1 MKKIISLLISALLL
15 ATVFCG
21 CGGKGDDGGDA
32 TLIWAMP
39 FYEQDDTTTVLKE
52 INALIDE
59 KLPGTQIKFLMD
71 SSMGNKWSLWM
82 AGDNQID
89 IAHAGYVNDLQ
100 TEILKKSYY
109 NLDELIEKYAPAIAA
124 EKEKYPEQYATGA
137 FNGSQYAIPNLQV
150 YINDEATLEIPEDL
164 ISYIDAEAMVK
175 EAWANPKTT
184 EKMYQII
191 DDYLKAAV
199 ASGKAESDYVAPLI
213 NIESMYRTFAR
224 RGYAFVG
231 NTSVYTNPINVCY
244 EVFTNDGSVKFINF
258 YETEEFKMFMKWA
271 RKWYQA
277 GYISTDVL
285 SGDAGYGNRSPMLY
299 ADAHEM
305 LKTDG
310 SGIKLEEARLAT
322 LSNRYLVSLQSDEQ
336 KYVSNVQI
344 GSLLTYNTIPSTA
357 KYPERAMKLLNLL
370 RTEEGA
376 DILNMICYGI
386 EGEHYEFLED
396 GSIKAFDYRQQ
407 GMSDSK
413 FGIPNW
419 MVGTHLNMLMVFPYE
434 AEQKQL
440 GLDYYDNVYPKY
452 YRTGIAG
459 LTFDFDSISNY
470 YSQLASVLAEYQLQ
484 IISGAVPNY
493 EAKHKEAI
501 DLMKTA
507 GIDKIIAEL
516 QKQADAYIASK

>member
-1 MKKIISLLISALLL
+1 MAVLMLVSILS
-15 ATVFCG
+15 G
-21 CGGKGDDGGDA
+21 CGSSKESGGNS

-39 FYEQDDTTTVLKE
+39 FYEQTDTTKVLEK

-59 KLPGTQIKFLMD
+59 KLPGTKIKFLMD
-71 SSMGNKWSLWM
+71 SSMGSKWSLWM
-82 AGDNQID
+82 AGDNQVD

-100 TEILKKSYY
+100 SEILKKSYH
-109 NLDELIEKYAPAIAA
+109 NLDELIKEYGPAIAA

-150 YINDEATLEIPEDL
+150 YINDEITLEIPEAL
-164 ISYIDAEAMVK
+164 IDYIDTKALVK
-175 EAWANPKTT
+175 EAWANNKTT
-184 EKMYQII
+184 EKMYQIV
-191 DDYLKAAV
+191 DDYLKKAV
-199 ASGKAESDYVAPLI
+199 ASGKAESDYVAPLM
-213 NIESMYRTFAR
+213 NIESMYRYFAR

-244 EVFTNDGSVKFINF
+244 KVFSPDGKVKFINF

-271 RKWYQA
+271 RKWFQD
-277 GYISTDVL
+277 GYISTDIL
-285 SGDAGYGNRSPMLY
+285 SGDPGYGNRSPMLY

-310 SGIKLEEARLAT
+310 SGVKFEEARLAT
-322 LSNRYLVSLQSDEQ
+322 LSNRYLVSLQSDKQ

-344 GSLLTYNTIPSTA
+344 GSLLTYNTIPSTSRN
-357 KYPERAMKLLNLL
+357 PEKAMQLLNLL

-386 EGEHYEFLED
+386 EGEHFEKLED

-434 AEQKQL
+434 AEQKEL

-452 YRTGIAG
+452 HRTDIAG
-459 LTFDFDSISNY
+459 LAFDFDSISNY
-470 YSQLASVLAEYQLQ
+470 YSQLATVLAEYQIQ
-484 IISGAVPNY
+484 IISGAVADY
-493 EAKHKEAI
+493 ETKYNEALK
-501 DLMKTA
+501 LMDTA
-507 GIDKIIAEL
+507 GINEIIKEL
-516 QKQADAYIASK
+516 QKQTDAYVASK